1 MGERSIQLGLRRV
14 VPRGDE
20 ALFDA
25 YRVFG
30 VPGTVLIEAA
40 GRLVRPPALG
50 ADAARETIASAN
62 GERLRARAEVA
73 AG

>member
-1 MGERSIQLGLRRV
+1 MGERSIQLGAAGGSA
-14 VPRGDE
+14 GDE

-30 VPGTVLIEAA
+30 VPGTVLIGAD
-40 GRLVRPPALG
+40 GRLARPPALG